1 MNYPPN
7 KTAELCFENPN
18 IFSIY
23 FDPNTT
29 QAFIIAISAAP
40 AITTN
45 TKDGLQ
51 QSMYISRKTVLSLEE
66 KQICIFYWWSYTGW
80 NKKKK
85 FNSFGCCAYEILFH
99 TRHQQAR
106 QDWNVESYS
115 FVRGCIIHCT
125 RIRHVAGGIFGIL
138 STNAATCMH
147 RNKSESVN
155 SRLFRTSYP
164 KYSKQNIQV

>member
-80 NKKKK
+80 NKKKVQ
-85 FNSFGCCAYEILFH
+85 FIWRLCIWNSISYTTSTSATGLERRILFVRTRMHYTLH
-99 TRHQQAR
+99 T
-106 QDWNVESYS
+106 YP
-115 FVRGCIIHCT
+115 
-125 RIRHVAGGIFGIL
+125 
-138 STNAATCMH
+138 
-147 RNKSESVN
+147 
-155 SRLFRTSYP
+155 SRCRWYIWYP
-164 KYSKQNIQV
+164 LY